1 MKGCLV
7 DFICFTYF
15 YSFTRFHT
23 LNSSWQLSRNLG
35 HAASSECGS
44 ANLLHRRPLPWQL
57 CHAGPC
63 SCMCFNAKKCV
74 WWIFGSNFF
83 QYQVLRCVP
92 GPLHIESEKTIP
104 FEPCKAFSI
113 SQGFKG
119 NFQHASYFSAKKS
132 VIHAYFLLKNHS
144 KKKKRRKPSAIGKSL
159 SDLTSVSRVISR
171 ANWVSCKIDTGSC
184 PVLPKEINNV
194 WRKAGAPF
202 FGRLFS
208 LRDV

>member
-63 SCMCFNAKKCV
+63 SCICFNAKKNASDG
-74 WWIFGSNFF
+74 F
-83 QYQVLRCVP
+83 L
-92 GPLHIESEKTIP
+92 EAT
-104 FEPCKAFSI
+104 FSI
-113 SQGFKG
+113 PSAQMRTRTASHRMGEDHPIWTMQGLQYFPRILG
-119 NFQHASYFSAKKS
+119 TSSMLHDFSAKKS
-132 VIHAYFLLKNHS
+132 VIHPYFLLKDHS
-144 KKKKRRKPSAIGKSL
+144 QKKKN
-159 SDLTSVSRVISR
+159 D
-171 ANWVSCKIDTGSC
+171 GSC
-184 PVLPKEINNV
+184 QLLGKIKWSHLRESGDWSGTCQLHHFPSQLSLLQNRHWKLPRAAK
-194 WRKAGAPF
+194 G
-202 FGRLFS
+202 
-208 LRDV
+208 DQ

>member
-63 SCMCFNAKKCV
+63 SCIRFNAKKNASDG
-74 WWIFGSNFF
+74 F
-83 QYQVLRCVP
+83 L
-92 GPLHIESEKTIP
+92 EAT
-104 FEPCKAFSI
+104 FSI
-113 SQGFKG
+113 PSAQMRTRTASHRMGEDHPIWTMQGLQYFPRILG
-119 NFQHASYFSAKKS
+119 TSSMLHDFSAKKS
-132 VIHAYFLLKNHS
+132 VLHPYFLLKDHS
-144 KKKKRRKPSAIGKSL
+144 KKKGRKPSAIGKNQ
-159 SDLTSVSRVISR
+159 VISPP
-171 ANWVSCKIDTGSC
+171 WVWSLKRYL
-184 PVLPKEINNV
+184 PV
-194 WRKAGAPF
+194 APF
-202 FGRLFS
+202 PEPTES
-208 LRDV
+208 LAK